1 MFYVNHIH
9 IIWFST
15 SASLLSPIFFLFSLF
30 LPFLFSLH
38 FLSFPLLYLTS
49 LFPPS
54 FPPLPFL
61 LLFPF
66 HPFPLPALEEHPPIP
81 VNGFVNKLIVM
92 RTNDNQLFLEEFGS
106 IDMAPQFPTDTA
118 NLPCNRTK
126 NRYNN
131 ILPYDHSR
139 VKLSSIRGQQG
150 SDYIN
155 ANYCSVSGTLM
166 IVLIVFMQCRF
177 TSSGQGL
184 WLAFCAAM
192 KVHCTASCHLMSVCP
207 LEIGYVI
214 D

>member
-1 MFYVNHIH
+1 MVLHLRFPP
-9 IIWFST
+9 
-15 SASLLSPIFFLFSLF
+15 LS
-30 LPFLFSLH
+30 H
-38 FLSFPLLYLTS
+38 FLSILTFFIFSPFPLFPSS
-49 LFPPS
+49 LPHFS
-54 FPPLPFL
+54 LSSIL
-61 LLFPF
+61 SPF

-166 IVLIVFMQCRF
+166 TVLIVFMQCRF

-184 WLAFCAAM
+184 
-192 KVHCTASCHLMSVCP
+192 
-207 LEIGYVI
+207 
-214 D
+214 

>member
-1 MFYVNHIH
+1 ML
-9 IIWFST
+9 IIFISFG
-15 SASLLSPIFFLFSLF
+15 LLSPIFFPLLTFFISLFS
-30 LPFLFSLH
+30 PFLF
-38 FLSFPLLYLTS
+38 FPLLYLTS
-49 LFPPS
+49 LFLPS
-54 FPPLPFL
+54 FLPL
-61 LLFPF
+61 
-66 HPFPLPALEEHPPIP
+66 HPFPLLALEEHPPIP

-166 IVLIVFMQCRF
+166 
-177 TSSGQGL
+177 
-184 WLAFCAAM
+184 
-192 KVHCTASCHLMSVCP
+192 SV
-207 LEIGYVI
+207 
-214 D
+214 

>member
-1 MFYVNHIH
+1 ML
-9 IIWFST
+9 IIFISFGLCFPPLSILPLLTFFT
-15 SASLLSPIFFLFSLF
+15 SLFSLF
-30 LPFLFSLH
+30 LF
-38 FLSFPLLYLTS
+38 FPLLYLTS
-49 LFPPS
+49 LFLPS
-54 FPPLPFL
+54 FLPL
-61 LLFPF
+61 

-166 IVLIVFMQCRF
+166 
-177 TSSGQGL
+177 
-184 WLAFCAAM
+184 
-192 KVHCTASCHLMSVCP
+192 SV
-207 LEIGYVI
+207 
-214 D
+214 